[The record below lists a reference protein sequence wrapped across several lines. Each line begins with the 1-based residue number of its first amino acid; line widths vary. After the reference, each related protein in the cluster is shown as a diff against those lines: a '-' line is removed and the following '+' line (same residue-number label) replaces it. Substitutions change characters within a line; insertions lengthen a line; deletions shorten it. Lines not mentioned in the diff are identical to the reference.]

1 MFIESKPFILR
12 ENLNSNITLLEK
24 NKVDEPYLEK
34 ITQFSELERIEK
46 YSTKNLKDT
55 LSKGEQQKI
64 QLARMMIG
72 RYSLILLDEVLSGLD
87 QEIKKK
93 AISKIKEKSKNSIVI
108 IISHENE
115 IQETCD
121 GVFSMSK
128 NYIKITNK
136 ICTKVSWN
144 KFLNTIELN

>member
-1 MFIESKPFILR
+1 
-12 ENLNSNITLLEK
+12 
-24 NKVDEPYLEK
+24 
-34 ITQFSELERIEK
+34 
-46 YSTKNLKDT
+46 
-55 LSKGEQQKI
+55 
-64 QLARMMIG
+64 MIG
-72 RYSLILLDEVLSGLD
+72 QHSLILLDEVLSGLD
-87 QEIKKK
+87 QEMKKK
-93 AISKIKEKSKNSIVI
+93 AISKIKEKSKNSILI